1 MTNIYR
7 AMSDPI
13 RRKILSKLA
22 KAEQTQSEI
31 VREFEISQPAI
42 TKHLRILKEE
52 GLISEARR
60 GRYRIYS
67 LDRSAFE
74 SAYQAMLQ
82 EIDTMLGRTLE
93 DLKNYVENKGGED
106 D

>member
-7 AMSDPI
+7 AMSDPV

-22 KAEQTQSEI
+22 KAERTQSEI
-31 VREFEISQPAI
+31 VREFDISQPAI

-52 GLISEARR
+52 GLISEAHC
-60 GRYRIYS
+60 GRYRIYG
-67 LDRSAFE
+67 LDQSAFE
-74 SAYQAMLQ
+74 SAYQEMVQ
-82 EIDTMLGRTLE
+82 EIDTMLGRTLD
-93 DLKNYVENKGGED
+93 DLKHYVENKGEED

>member
-7 AMSDPI
+7 AMSEPI
-13 RRKILSKLA
+13 RRKIIRMLVQK
-22 KAEQTQSEI
+22 ERTQSEI
-31 VREFEISQPAI
+31 VEQFHISQPAI

-52 GLISEARR
+52 GLVTEKRE
-60 GRYRIYS
+60 GRYRIYN

-82 EIDTMLGRTLE
+82 EIDGMLGRTLD
-93 DLKNYVENKGGED
+93 DLKHYVEEEND